1 MVFALHKFK
10 HCLLGNKFVF
20 YVDHMA
26 LGRITRWLLLIWEH
40 DFIVVYKLGK
50 THVVG
55 DVLFRLPDVIENSR
69 APK

>member
-1 MVFALHKFK
+1 MALVYVV
-10 HCLLGNKFVF
+10 NKPRV
-20 YVDHMA
+20 